1 MSILKNVRQFFS
13 KLIFTTPAQP
23 SRSAQEQKGPQRR
36 DDRGRREGGQHAGRQ
51 QGGRVRRDG
60 KPPDQRER
68 SERAGQPGKTGLIG
82 QQQPPPEKQ
91 ERHGRGERRE
101 KPERRERGD
110 RPRQERGPR
119 PPRPTDE
126 TVEVEPGLPHQ
137 WDPASFDVPPEEG
150 KVRFHDLDLPP
161 AIMHAVADLGFKYC
175 TPIQAGILG
184 KTLEGADATGR
195 AQTGTGKTAAFL
207 ITILTRF
214 ERNPA
219 PSPRKKGTPRALVIA
234 PTRELVVQ
242 IEKDAKGLSKYMRC
256 KTVAVFGG
264 MDYDKQRRVLGEGAV
279 DIVAATPGR
288 LLDYKRRGDIDL
300 SQVEILIIDE
310 ADRMLDMGF
319 IPDVRRIIE
328 STPMKGKRQTMFFS
342 ATLTPEVSRLAN
354 SWTREPFEVDV
365 TPPREVTVASIDQM
379 VYIITNDEKF
389 TLLHNMITKHQL
401 ERVMVFAN
409 RRDET
414 LALKEKLHAH
424 GISCGLLSGDVSQ
437 ELRLRTLEAFRTG
450 KIKVLVA
457 TDVAARGLHI
467 EGVSHVVNFS
477 LPQDAEDYVHRIGRT
492 GRAGASGI
500 SVSFATETEAYE
512 IPSIEQYIGR
522 ELRAVTPEP
531 ELLTPIPPPEESA
544 AAEGATE
551 GGGGRAPRPQHHRGG
566 RPRRRG
572 GRGRGSQG
580 RGPQQGN

>member
-1 MSILKNVRQFFS
+1 MSILKNVRQFIS
-13 KLIFTTPAQP
+13 KLIFTSPAQP
-23 SRSAQEQKGPQRR
+23 APSTPEKAPPQRR
-36 DDRGRREGGQHAGRQ
+36 DDRGRRDGGQPSGRQQ
-51 QGGRVRRDG
+51 QGGRARRESR
-60 KPPDQRER
+60 PQDQRER

-91 ERHGRGERRE
+91 QRPDRGERRE
-101 KPERRERGD
+101 RPERRERGD

-119 PPRPTDE
+119 LPRPAEE
-126 TVEVEPGLPHQ
+126 TIDVEPETPHE
-137 WDPASFDVPPEEG
+137 WDPSTFQVAPEAD
-150 KVRFHDLDLPP
+150 KVRFQDLNLSP
-161 AIMHAVADLGFKYC
+161 AIMHAIADLGFKYC

-207 ITILTRF
+207 ITILTLF

-264 MDYDKQRRVLGEGAV
+264 MDYDKQRRSLSEGAV

-342 ATLTPEVSRLAN
+342 ATLTPEVSRLAK
-354 SWTREPFEVDV
+354 SWTRDAFEVDV
-365 TPPREVTVASIDQM
+365 TPPKDITLATIDQM

-389 TLLHNMITKHQL
+389 TVLYNLITKHQL

-414 LALKEKLHAH
+414 LALKEKLSSY
-424 GISCGLLSGDVSQ
+424 GLSCGLLSGDVSQ
-437 ELRLRTLEAFRTG
+437 DLRLRTLEAFRAG

-467 EGVSHVVNFS
+467 EGVSHVVNYS
-477 LPQDAEDYVHRIGRT
+477 LPQDPEDYVHRIGRT

-512 IPSIEQYIGR
+512 IPAIELYIGR
-522 ELRAVTPEP
+522 GLPAVTPDH
-531 ELLTPIPPPEESA
+531 ELLMTPTPPEAKPGEA
-544 AAEGATE
+544 ATE
-551 GGGGRAPRPQHHRGG
+551 GSAKPQRPRSGS

-580 RGPQQGN
+580 RGPHQGN